1 MLIACFYVFV
11 MSILN
16 FSILEQDHVDQK
28 EKDANWVF
36 YYGKMFAIAARLYI
50 QSVTKYY
57 GNFKKCV

>member
-28 EKDANWVF
+28 EKDANWAF
-36 YYGKMFAIAARLYI
+36 CYGKMFAIAARLYI